1 MTKIAHNYIRIKG
14 ASGNR
19 HAPHITTPQLL
30 NSDSLHLW
38 QLLTTLTLWESDFK
52 HTVAH
57 LCRNLIL
64 VNTLW
69 EVENLSERC
78 VRELTT
84 EIVMLLILRAVLITA
99 TLLAISILLNLFLQQ
114 HQYPFLRP
122 NRNLKTF
129 SCKPKRNS
137 R

>member
-1 MTKIAHNYIRIKG
+1 MYRYRMAMSPPPQATRGNIHKMLLYPSLLDYIITTKIAHNYIRIKG

-19 HAPHITTPQLL
+19 HAPHIATPQLL

-69 EVENLSERC
+69 EVENLAE
-78 VRELTT
+78 
-84 EIVMLLILRAVLITA
+84 
-99 TLLAISILLNLFLQQ
+99 
-114 HQYPFLRP
+114 
-122 NRNLKTF
+122 
-129 SCKPKRNS
+129 
-137 R
+137 